1 MRQCTEE
8 DRATGH
14 FLPGELPCVLPC
26 THPDCGAQGA
36 VHQSFTTNRITEWQ
50 PCVHTCRLVLK
61 LGPQYDMGALLPRAS
76 EGWQMAMHGS
86 QWAVWI
92 KA

>member
-1 MRQCTEE
+1 MTPVVLNGQDGTHAPLIKC
-8 DRATGH
+8 G
-14 FLPGELPCVLPC
+14 CV
-26 THPDCGAQGA
+26 THSYPLA
-36 VHQSFTTNRITEWQ
+36 R
-50 PCVHTCRLVLK
+50 TCRLVLK

-76 EGWQMAMHGS
+76 EGWQLAMYGS